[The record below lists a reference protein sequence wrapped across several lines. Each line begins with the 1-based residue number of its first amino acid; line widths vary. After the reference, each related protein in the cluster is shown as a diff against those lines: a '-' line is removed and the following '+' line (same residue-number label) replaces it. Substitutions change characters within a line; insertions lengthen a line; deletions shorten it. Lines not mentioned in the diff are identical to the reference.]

1 MSELHA
7 QTVAQVR
14 DTMLPPAPP
23 PRSEVGAVRWLRENL
38 FSGPLNIILT
48 LLAIWLLWAAL
59 HESLPWAWR
68 GIWRAG
74 SLTECRALRDQLYP
88 EGTSA
93 ACWAVIGN
101 RWKQLVFGFYPQDQ
115 LWRPPLALV
124 VFLVSVLPVLFT
136 KLPRQL
142 LWLTAAM
149 PFVIF
154 WLLWGGP
161 IWRPV
166 AAALGFVLGGVA
178 FAALSRA
185 RYPVLALV
193 AGVLVP
199 ILYWMFLAGPLAR
212 ALTGIAPLALPAVA
226 SKDFG
231 GFTLSIIIGL
241 SGICLSLPLGI
252 LLALARRSDMLIISK
267 AAVFYIEVIR
277 GVPLIVWLFVAQLIL
292 NYFLPKGTNF
302 DLMLRVII
310 MVTLFAAAYIAE
322 VIRGGLAALP
332 RGQYEAAD
340 AMGLTYWQSMQL
352 IVLPQALKISIPGIV
367 NSFIGLFKDT
377 TLVSII
383 SMFDPIRVAATI
395 RATTEWGGIY
405 WELYIFVGLSFFVFC
420 FAMSRYSIWL
430 ERRLER
436 SHRH

>member
-48 LLAIWLLWAAL
+48 VLAIWFLWTIL
-59 HESLPWAWR
+59 HDSLPWAWR

-74 SLTECRALRDQLYP
+74 SLTECRAIRDQLYP
-88 EGTSA
+88 EGTSV
-93 ACWAVIGN
+93 ACWAVIAE
-101 RWKQLVFGFYPQDQ
+101 RWRQLVFGFYPVSQI
-115 LWRPPLALV
+115 WRPPLALV
-124 VFLVSVLPVLFT
+124 VFLVAVLPILFST
-136 KLPRQL
+136 LPRRL
-142 LWLTAAM
+142 LWLTAAA
-149 PFVIF
+149 PFVIV
-154 WLLWGGP
+154 WLLWGGT
-161 IWRPV
+161 IWGPV

-178 FAALSRA
+178 FAALA
-185 RYPVLALV
+185 RRGFPVLALL
-193 AGVLVP
+193 AAVLLPV
-199 ILYWMFLAGPLAR
+199 LYWAYLAGPLAQ
-212 ALTGIAPLALPAVA
+212 ALSGVAPWGLPRVA

-252 LLALARRSDMLIISK
+252 LLALARRSELLIISK
-267 AAVFYIEVIR
+267 AAIFYIEVIR

-292 NYFLPKGTNF
+292 NYFLPRGTNF
-302 DLMLRVII
+302 DILLRVII

-322 VIRGGLAALP
+322 VVRGGLAALP
-332 RGQYEAAD
+332 RGQFEAAD
-340 AMGLTYWQSMQL
+340 AMGLTYWQAMRL

-383 SMFDPIRVAATI
+383 AMFDPIRMASTI

-405 WELYIFVGLSFFVFC
+405 WELYVFVGLTFFVFC

-436 SHRH
+436 SHAR